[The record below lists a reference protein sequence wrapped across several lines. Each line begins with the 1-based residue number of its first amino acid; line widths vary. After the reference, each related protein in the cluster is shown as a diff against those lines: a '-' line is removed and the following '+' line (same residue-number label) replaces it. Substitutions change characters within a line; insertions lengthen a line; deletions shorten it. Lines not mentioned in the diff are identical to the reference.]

1 VRPAAKIATAAV
13 FVAIAVGVLFGV
25 RALRGLRVGPSS
37 SQPVAL
43 GGRVRGQPLAVPLWR
58 TGTGASVRARLSG
71 IAVER
76 GFVGSYL
83 RFLQGSLDGSA
94 LRYASITARDDAIS
108 GGRIPAGLRDGSV
121 QLRSVQ
127 QNGATLYSAQAT
139 VVAANREMSFPFTV
153 SLIRERDG
161 WWISDV
167 QPPDFD
173 VAGPPPSLRRSRTV
187 PAAARHA
194 TTVFA
199 LRYLR
204 HVADG
209 RLPVMTPTA
218 RAQVRLGE
226 DSLHG
231 TRLAT
236 RTPVRLV
243 RLEYGPLER
252 DRFAVTVSAS
262 AAGRRLRFTL
272 LMLRTH
278 RGWEC
283 DAFL

>member
-1 VRPAAKIATAAV
+1 VRPAAKITTAVVLA
-13 FVAIAVGVLFGV
+13 AIATGVLFGV
-25 RALRGLRVGPSS
+25 RTLRALRDGPSH
-37 SQPVAL
+37 SQPVAV
-43 GGRVRGQPLAVPLWR
+43 GERVQAQPLAVPLRR
-58 TGTGASVRARLSG
+58 TGTGDSARARLSG

-76 GFVGSYL
+76 RFVGSYL
-83 RFLQGSLDGSA
+83 RFLQGSANGSA
-94 LRYASITARDDAIS
+94 LRDASITARDDAIS
-108 GGRIPAGLRDGSV
+108 GGRIPADLRDGSV
-121 QLRSVQ
+121 RLRSVHQ
-127 QNGATLYSAQAT
+127 DGATLYSTQAT
-139 VVAANREMSFPFTV
+139 VVAANREVSFPFTV
-153 SLIRERDG
+153 SLIREHDG

-173 VAGPPPSLRRSRTV
+173 MVRPAPSSRRSPAV
-187 PAAARHA
+187 PAAARQA
-194 TTVFA
+194 TTEFA

-204 HVADG
+204 HLADG
-209 RLPVMTPTA
+209 RLPAMTPTA